1 MYKVNQQVI
10 LVVKIGFL
18 FGMPLLCS
26 FILPALANYRP
37 LCLGLLFLTFYSNYY
52 YPDRIAIVDDK
63 VHIKIFLRNEW
74 LVYNKSEVR
83 VEQGKQCVYL
93 IVQDKY
99 RYRVSMKNLSRRL
112 YGELRNLH

>member
-1 MYKVNQQVI
+1 MYRVNQQII

-26 FILPALANYRP
+26 FILPPLANYRP
-37 LCLGLLFLTFYSNYY
+37 LCLGLLFLTFYCNYF
-52 YPDRIAIVDDK
+52 YPDRIAIDDDM

-74 LVYNKSEVR
+74 LTYNKSEVHI
-83 VEQGKQCVYL
+83 EHGKQCLYL

-99 RYRVSMKNLSRRL
+99 RYRLSLNKLSRSL
-112 YGELRNLH
+112 YEELQNLH